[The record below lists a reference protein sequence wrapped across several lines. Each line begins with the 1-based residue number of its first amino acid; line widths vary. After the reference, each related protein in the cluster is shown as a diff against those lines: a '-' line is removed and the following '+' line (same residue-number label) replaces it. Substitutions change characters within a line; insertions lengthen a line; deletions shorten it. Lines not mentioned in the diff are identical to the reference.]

1 MQNPIARS
9 SATRKSVAGINNFFV
24 DDLFGTGETEM
35 EQRVLP
41 RLRKDF
47 QWCSEDRNDVT
58 FTRQRI
64 RWKKDLQSGSCI
76 EVRRERPKELEEI
89 PAERNTKENL
99 YCTPAMRAKVQK
111 PAKTVVAE

>member
-1 MQNPIARS
+1 M
-9 SATRKSVAGINNFFV
+9 

-47 QWCSEDRNDVT
+47 RWCSEDRNDVT

-99 YCTPAMRAKVQK
+99 YCTPACWDSCCRVGHSFS
-111 PAKTVVAE
+111 VAISLPDVLLRQLLQQLVM